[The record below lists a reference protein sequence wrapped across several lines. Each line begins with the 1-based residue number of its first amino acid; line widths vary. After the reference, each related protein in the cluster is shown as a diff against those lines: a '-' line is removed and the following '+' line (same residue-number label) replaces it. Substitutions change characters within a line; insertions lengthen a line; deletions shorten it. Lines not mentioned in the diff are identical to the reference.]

1 MNDFFK
7 RRKLKGKYLSSGT
20 TGLLSIGN
28 IDVLG
33 YKKDGTIANFF
44 QGISTYLWVE
54 WLDSHRFSVG
64 VQLVYIFRMDLNSV
78 SFSIL
83 HTDEHGGFHLFQGLR
98 KHEKRSWPFLL
109 FSQSLKQVETFM
121 QFCMQSNRKGDRK
134 QVRSEEQNQF
144 NS

>member
-1 MNDFFK
+1 MFWAIKRTGLSRIFFK
-7 RRKLKGKYLSSGT
+7 E
-20 TGLLSIGN
+20 
-28 IDVLG
+28 
-33 YKKDGTIANFF
+33 F
-44 QGISTYLWVE
+44 QGICGAE

-83 HTDEHGGFHLFQGLR
+83 HTDEHGGFHLFQELR

-121 QFCMQSNRKGDRK
+121 QFCMQTSRKGDRK
-134 QVRSEEQNQF
+134 QVRSDEQNQF

>member
-1 MNDFFK
+1 M
-7 RRKLKGKYLSSGT
+7 
-20 TGLLSIGN
+20 SIGN

-33 YKKDGTIANFF
+33 YKKDGAIANFF
-44 QGISTYLWVE
+44 QGISTYLW
-54 WLDSHRFSVG
+54 
-64 VQLVYIFRMDLNSV
+64 FRMVGFTPILCRSSIGLYLQNDLNSV

-109 FSQSLKQVETFM
+109 FSQSLKQVETVM
-121 QFCMQSNRKGDRK
+121 QFCMQTNRKGDRK